1 MLVSEPE
8 QLRHSFV
15 HAGSK
20 LDLAFVLLLLLI
32 TKDCPMNFKMI
43 PISRPLKGSLSPLA
57 GYRVSY

>member
-8 QLRHSFV
+8 QPRHYFV

-32 TKDCPMNFKMI
+32 TKDCPMNFKMT
-43 PISRPLKGSLSPLA
+43 PISRPLKGPLCPLVR
-57 GYRVSY
+57 YHVSY